1 MSDGQHCAAFE
12 GLFYGA
18 LNKGVRLGIHGGSSF
33 IKENDLLRKKH
44 CKSQSCA
51 KRKMYSLGAKNLG
64 TLQSN

>member
-12 GLFYGA
+12 GLLYGA
-18 LNKGVRLGIHGGSSF
+18 LNKGVCLGIHGGSSF

-51 KRKMYSLGAKNLG
+51 KRKMHSLGSKSSGILR
-64 TLQSN
+64 